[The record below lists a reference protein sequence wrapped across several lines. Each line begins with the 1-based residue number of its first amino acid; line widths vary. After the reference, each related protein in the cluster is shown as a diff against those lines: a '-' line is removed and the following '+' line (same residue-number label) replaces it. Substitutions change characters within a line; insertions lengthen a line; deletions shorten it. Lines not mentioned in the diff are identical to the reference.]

1 MRRLYA
7 WLAGAAGA
15 LAAYRALGHRR
26 AAPELAPET
35 GPDPRADALRARLEG
50 AREPDPEP
58 EPEAEPADPEERR
71 RVVHEQ
77 ARAALED
84 MRGDVE

>member
-15 LAAYRALGHRR
+15 LAAYRALGRRR
-26 AAPELAPET
+26 ATPELVPAA
-35 GPDPRADALRARLEG
+35 GPDPRADELRARLEG
-50 AREPDPEP
+50 AREPDLEA

-71 RVVHEQ
+71 RLVHEQ

>member
-15 LAAYRALGHRR
+15 LAAYRALGRRR
-26 AAPELAPET
+26 ATPELAPAT
-35 GPDPRADALRARLEG
+35 APDPRADELRARLES
-50 AREPDPEP
+50 AREPEPEP
-58 EPEAEPADPEERR
+58 EPEAEPADPEQRR
-71 RVVHEQ
+71 RLVHEQ

>member
-15 LAAYRALGHRR
+15 LAAYRALGRRR
-26 AAPELAPET
+26 ATPEPDPAT
-35 GPDPRADALRARLEG
+35 GPDPRADELRARLEG
-50 AREPDPEP
+50 AREADPEP
-58 EPEAEPADPEERR
+58 EPDAEPADPEERR

-84 MRGDVE
+84 MRGGVE